1 MYHSRKLKCRIL
13 DTLDQHWIMGIKIAE
28 NNTLDDIT
36 QIDSL
41 LWKFVGRALYP
52 AYNSGADQRNLAVA
66 REFIMPG

>member
-1 MYHSRKLKCRIL
+1 MYHSCKLKCRIL

-41 LWKFVGRALYP
+41 LWKLVGPALYT
-52 AYNSGADQRNLAVA
+52 AYNSGADWRNLAITRV
-66 REFIMPG
+66 FKMPG

>member
-1 MYHSRKLKCRIL
+1 ME
-13 DTLDQHWIMGIKIAE
+13 IKIAQ

-52 AYNSGADQRNLAVA
+52 AYNSGADWRNLAIA
-66 REFIMPG
+66 RVFKMPG

>member
-41 LWKFVGRALYP
+41 LWKLVGRAFYP
-52 AYNSGADQRNLAVA
+52 AYNSGADWRNLAIA
-66 REFIMPG
+66 RVFKMPG

>member
-1 MYHSRKLKCRIL
+1 MHHSRKLKCRIL

-41 LWKFVGRALYP
+41 LWKLVGRALYP
-52 AYNSGADQRNLAVA
+52 AYNSGADQRTLAVA
-66 REFIMPG
+66 

>member
-1 MYHSRKLKCRIL
+1 MHHSRKLKCRIL
-13 DTLDQHWIMGIKIAE
+13 DPLDQHWIMGIKIAE

-41 LWKFVGRALYP
+41 LWKLVGRALYP

-66 REFIMPG
+66 

>member
-41 LWKFVGRALYP
+41 LWKLVGRALYP
-52 AYNSGADQRNLAVA
+52 AYNSGADWRNLAIA
-66 REFIMPG
+66 RVFKMPG

>member
-1 MYHSRKLKCRIL
+1 
-13 DTLDQHWIMGIKIAE
+13 MGIKIAE

-66 REFIMPG
+66 

>member
-13 DTLDQHWIMGIKIAE
+13 DTLDQHWIMGIKIAQ

-36 QIDSL
+36 QINSL
-41 LWKFVGRALYP
+41 LWKFVCRALYQ